1 MSGHPWG
8 EKFSLPPA
16 ETRQIALTEGN
27 KRYWG
32 APCGQHGE
40 KETTSERYI
49 LGDKCVECDN
59 RVQYRPTRR
68 GMVSRARI
76 GGPHDCQSIDNL
88 KIARDTL
95 DSVREIWE

>member
-1 MSGHPWG
+1 MARARIAIVTG
-8 EKFSLPPA
+8 EVFVDEA
-16 ETRQIALTEGN
+16 ER
-27 KRYWG
+27 KRYLG
-32 APCGQHGE
+32 RPCTRHGE
-40 KETTSERYI
+40 KEITSERYI

-76 GGPHDCQSIDNL
+76 GGPHDRQSIDNL

-95 DSVREIWE
+95 DAVREVWE

>member
-1 MSGHPWG
+1 MS
-8 EKFSLPPA
+8 
-16 ETRQIALTEGN
+16 QIASKPPTQ
-27 KRYWG
+27 RQ
-32 APCGQHGE
+32 P
-40 KETTSERYI
+40 
-49 LGDKCVECDN
+49 VECDN